1 MPRPFVR
8 RRRVLVTV
16 LLLIGAGAA
25 YAALLLWPAPFF
37 AYRIRKGAI
46 VLCSD
51 EPIPASAA
59 RVLEEALD
67 RIALSPLYRET
78 AKRRIYVCNRPWR
91 WMLFANVKSHVGGLT
106 YVPLSS
112 NIFLR
117 AAHFDANRLV
127 GPSGAEVPGERTV
140 SYFIAHELA
149 HTMIAERL
157 GAVRYWRLPVWK
169 DEGYSDYLAK
179 GRDFSFKDAAR
190 RLERGDAELDPA
202 RSGLYLRYHLCV
214 NFLLRKKAKSVAE
227 LLERDF
233 DPKELE
239 AEIKNTQPKD

>member
-1 MPRPFVR
+1 MPWHVAR

-25 YAALLLWPAPFF
+25 YAALLVWPGPFF
-37 AYRIRKGAI
+37 AYRLRKGSLI
-46 VLCSD
+46 LYSD
-51 EPIPASAA
+51 EPLPASAA
-59 RVLEEALD
+59 RVLDEALY
-67 RIALSPLYRET
+67 RIAPSPLYRAT
-78 AKRRIYVCNRPWR
+78 AERRIYVCNRPWR

-117 AAHFDANRLV
+117 AAHFDADRLV
-127 GPSGAEVPGERTV
+127 GPSGAEVPGERTL

-179 GRDFSFKDAAR
+179 GRDFSFQDAAR
-190 RLERGDAELDPA
+190 GLERGDADLDPA
-202 RSGLYLRYHLCV
+202 RSGLYLRFHLYV
-214 NFLLRKKAKSVAE
+214 NFLLRKKGKSVAE

-233 DPKELE
+233 DPTELA
-239 AEIKNTQPKD
+239 AEIKNTQPED